1 MRELTHSMSERDAR
15 RGRPP
20 IAGAPPL
27 LVTNPSDDVDF
38 RDYASSRVDGT
49 STPRDLEAALRQRY
63 PAAIVHLRML
73 SGETRAV
80 WYVYRDGRW
89 VGRREGDEGASA
101 TSEDPG

>member
-1 MRELTHSMSERDAR
+1 MRELTHSMPQRDAR

-20 IAGAPPL
+20 IVGGPPL
-27 LVTNPSDDVDF
+27 LVTNPSDDFDF
-38 RDYASSRVDGT
+38 RDFASSRVDAT
-49 STPRDLEAALRQRY
+49 TTPRDLEVALRERY

-89 VGRREGDEGASA
+89 VGRREGDDGGSA
-101 TSEDPG
+101 TSEDTG